1 MPEHIPSLS
10 SLESDD
16 DRPLVAEL
24 RLARVRW
31 QVAVLRTLV
40 DRAEY
45 LARPGETNG
54 FDEQL
59 VEDMARLGCRLLEA
73 AALLA
78 ERPDSDESGIF
89 ARARFASRGL
99 RA

>member
-1 MPEHIPSLS
+1 MPGHVPSLS

-24 RLARVRW
+24 RLARVRS
-31 QVAVLRTLV
+31 QVAVLRALV

-45 LARPGETNG
+45 LARPGEANG

-59 VEDMARLGCRLLEA
+59 VEEMARLGCRLLEA

-78 ERPDSDESGIF
+78 EPPDSDESGIF
-89 ARARFASRGL
+89 ARARFTSRGL
-99 RA
+99 RG

>member
-1 MPEHIPSLS
+1 MPGHIPSLS
-10 SLESDD
+10 SLEADD

-24 RLARVRW
+24 RLARVRS
-31 QVAVLRTLV
+31 QVALLRTLV

-45 LARPGETNG
+45 LALPGKTHG
-54 FDEQL
+54 LDEQL
-59 VEDMARLGCRLLEA
+59 VEEMARLGCRLLEA

-78 ERPDSDESGIF
+78 ERPGADESGTF
-89 ARARFASRGL
+89 AL